1 MTARRPPR
9 MSDYSNE
16 IQLGDSDSASEN
28 DARTRSTL
36 SSPLTGSPTKP
47 LSLHPSTGVHP
58 LLTDFGPSSATLYF
72 RQALESL
79 KSDPLNEEKGK
90 ERAPSSSCD
99 QPRRAMRRTT
109 RKMQRTVF
117 DDDSGE
123 EEEEEEEEQLIATGD
138 DANMFT
144 TSYGINRLRTDAWS
158 EDEDI
163 NPSRP
168 RMRGHRTLNPATS
181 RLNVYG
187 GPFGQPPNRTTSL
200 PSSQFPAFAPPQL
213 ADPHAY
219 PPPGPVLCQTHGSTM
234 SSDVSQ
240 LSNASMVSRSVEN
253 HEILPSIEEPSIND
267 VPERGNAGCDC
278 KILCLCGTN
287 ETHEDVPLQ
296 SSLRPLKRL
305 TRSNPV
311 DSRLGKPR
319 GSPSKPKQLETPSA
333 ISPATASAPI
343 EATTTSRR
351 QRPNRSQDFEDHANE
366 KRKSWRAG
374 GEWRAARE
382 LDFSDDGSDLS
393 EAGSM
398 SYLSASAGGRPR
410 RLPARS
416 QSRSAGLTNLILLR
430 NKTFR
435 QATTNQSQN
444 TNASTRQ
451 SIAQALD
458 GINDQLSAGVLDNAS
473 NRSPAYRPVSSRF
486 QEETRSEAHSDY
498 RNEENLLGRNLLFE
512 ESDDE
517 DAQSHSLQWRPR
529 RSESLWRSLR
539 RRRPLRGSQHATATI
554 GHENGPVNSYTQ
566 RRVSSSANWP
576 NVAQRPSSRTSPTST
591 RFDYGDLT
599 PQQLPK
605 DVFSRRSDAR
615 YHAGRRQKATP
626 RSIDR
631 TVTRHDSASSRG
643 NRTSNARAAMA
654 IFMNNLP
661 LHDREPKYPRRTWDL
676 SPLHT
681 SHNDAPACALGQGG
695 HGWPNDLP
703 VDIFI
708 LITKY
713 LSHQDVCNL
722 RLVNSTFESI
732 LVPVIFRSVVTKF
745 DKSMFDVNLGKWEK
759 KPPEGSIFEKYGM
772 EIHKFGIA
780 FEADLEGLQTAAAKV
795 IQNTQSSWWGKYTW
809 PVPKYPRFKSLVT
822 LENLADH
829 LPLLRGAFKDLTNV
843 SELALCV
850 DSGHGWLNGPD
861 MSDLAVWNLRCS
873 KGFKVFGKT
882 FQAQNIWHQYGRDEL
897 FKWAQLNSINEA
909 LKSLKYGSHMEQ
921 WGPESQFLRSV
932 AIRDFESYAPQ
943 ADQPDADPDQHTG
956 GTVPPTNP
964 NAFNAQH
971 QHVFQQAG
979 MPNWAW
985 QVPPA
990 ALNHMNLGAN
1000 PVNAHLMTRAMHR
1013 GSLGR
1018 QNVRNRVKKGEVT
1031 QPQWPIIYNGHNVT
1045 AEIGGH
1051 CTFVQNK
1058 IADPRSFPLQPGHLT
1073 EAQAQWL
1080 METVWAQRAFLS
1092 AYTTAILTNKANFNQ
1107 VHALHIAKISS
1118 GLLPSLEQRELWQA
1132 LPSLRTL
1139 KVLVSPDWRTEYMPG
1154 DQSFQT
1160 NMLISPIQ
1168 ASIKFAEFLQRYV
1181 SRIEHLS
1188 TLTIGF
1194 VGGGEHATGLLAR
1207 NQHVLPAPVTFDPR
1221 SWLTDHIHKP
1231 NLNTM
1236 IAFNHIKNLSIENAW
1251 LSPFML
1257 EGFMTKS
1264 KDTSLRQLTLDSV
1277 SLTSVNSQ
1285 RINAPITTLEDG
1297 LKPEYAP
1304 AAWVQERLPTEHCWP
1319 AVIDRFTPGVTFSQ
1333 IKYKTGLVDPI
1344 QVPPPEATFRG
1355 NVEKLT
1361 FKSCGYVK
1369 ISGIPQSDFNQN
1381 GLVVPNTIPR
1391 DHGLTA
1397 RENLLREARGLG
1409 EMYGNATAS
1418 VMMREK
1424 DQQGHEWFGLGRLT
1438 QCIHPV
1444 EKRVLEEAWQMRF
1457 GWGDDVERFG
1467 AVEDGCFEGGTGRF
1481 SGEVTK

>member
-9 MSDYSNE
+9 ISDYSNE
-16 IQLGDSDSASEN
+16 IQLRDSDSASEN

-36 SSPLTGSPTKP
+36 SSPLTGSPTKL

-58 LLTDFGPSSATLYF
+58 LLTDFGPCSATLYF
-72 RQALESL
+72 RQALERL
-79 KSDPLNEEKGK
+79 KSDPLNKEKGK
-90 ERAPSSSCD
+90 EHAPSSSCD
-99 QPRRAMRRTT
+99 KPRRGMQRTT

-123 EEEEEEEEQLIATGD
+123 EDEEADNDVIATGD
-138 DANMFT
+138 DANMFA
-144 TSYGINRLRTDAWS
+144 TSYGVNRLRTDAWS

-163 NPSRP
+163 DPSTS
-168 RMRGHRTLNPATS
+168 RMRGRHTLDPATS

-187 GPFGQPPNRTTSL
+187 DPFNQPKNRTTSML
-200 PSSQFPAFAPPQL
+200 SSQFPALAPPQL
-213 ADPHAY
+213 TDPHPY
-219 PPPGPVLCQTHGSTM
+219 PPLGSAQCQTQGSTM
-234 SSDVSQ
+234 SSDVAQ
-240 LSNASMVSRSVEN
+240 LSNTSTVSRSVEI
-253 HEILPSIEEPSIND
+253 HEILPSIEDPSIND
-267 VPERGNAGCDC
+267 VPETRNAGCDC
-278 KILCLCGTN
+278 KILCFCGTS
-287 ETHEDVPLQ
+287 ESREEISLQ
-296 SSLRPLKRL
+296 PSPRPLKRL

-311 DSRLGKPR
+311 NSRLGKSR
-319 GSPSKPKQLETPSA
+319 GSPSNPKQLEIPLA
-333 ISPATASAPI
+333 ISPATASDPT
-343 EATTTSRR
+343 EATETSRR
-351 QRPNRSQDFEDHANE
+351 QRPNRSQDFEEHANE

-374 GEWRAARE
+374 GEWRAARGTD
-382 LDFSDDGSDLS
+382 LSDDGSDLS
-393 EAGSM
+393 EVGSM
-398 SYLSASAGGRPR
+398 SCLSAPAGGRPR
-410 RLPARS
+410 RLPSRS

-430 NKTFR
+430 NKTSR

-444 TNASTRQ
+444 MNASTRQ

-473 NRSPAYRPVSSRF
+473 TRSPAQRPVSSRF

-512 ESDDE
+512 QSDDE
-517 DAQSHSLQWRPR
+517 DEQSHSLQR
-529 RSESLWRSLR
+529 RSRLSESLWRSPHR
-539 RRRPLRGSQHATATI
+539 RRALRGFQHATTTI
-554 GHENGPVNSYTQ
+554 GLENAPVNSHTQ
-566 RRVSSSANWP
+566 RRVSLSANWV
-576 NVAQRPSSRTSPTST
+576 NVAQRPSFMASPTST
-591 RFDYGDLT
+591 RFDYADLT

-615 YHAGRRQKATP
+615 SHAGRRQKATP
-626 RSIDR
+626 RSSQR
-631 TVTRHDSASSRG
+631 TVTQPDNASSRS
-643 NRTSNARAAMA
+643 NRTNDARAAMA

-661 LHDREPKYPRRTWDL
+661 LHDRGPKYLRRTWDL
-676 SPLHT
+676 PPLRT
-681 SHNDAPACALGQGG
+681 SHNDAPACPLGQGG
-695 HGWPNDLP
+695 HGWPNNLP

-708 LITKY
+708 LITQH

-809 PVPKYPRFKSLVT
+809 PVPKYPRFESLAT

-829 LPLLRGAFKDLTNV
+829 LPLLRGAFKDLINV

-861 MSDLAVWNLRCS
+861 MSDLAVWDLRCS
-873 KGFKVFGKT
+873 KGPKVFGKT
-882 FQAQNIWHQYGRDEL
+882 FQTAYKWYQYGRNEL

-943 ADQPDADPDQHTG
+943 NDQTDVDPDRHIG
-956 GTVPPTNP
+956 GTVPTTNP
-964 NAFNAQH
+964 NTFNAQH
-971 QHVFQQAG
+971 QHMFQQAG
-979 MPNWAW
+979 VPNWAW
-985 QVPPA
+985 PVPPV
-990 ALNHMNLGAN
+990 ALNHMNLAAN

-1018 QNVRNRVKKGEVT
+1018 HSVRNRVKNGEVT

-1058 IADPRSFPLQPGHLT
+1058 IADPRAFPLQPGHLT

-1092 AYTTAILTNKANFNQ
+1092 AYTTAILTNKTNFKQ
-1107 VHALHIAKISS
+1107 VHSVHIAKISS

-1132 LPSLRTL
+1132 LPNLRTL
-1139 KVLVSPDWRTEYMPG
+1139 KILVSPDWRIEYMPG

-1160 NMLISPIQ
+1160 NMLISPVQ

-1221 SWLTDHIHKP
+1221 SWLTDHVHKP

-1285 RINAPITTLEDG
+1285 RTNAPMTTLEDG

-1304 AAWVQERLPTEHCWP
+1304 AAWVQERLPSEHCWP
-1319 AVIDRFTPGVTFSQ
+1319 AVIDRLTPGVTFSQ
-1333 IKYKTGLVDPI
+1333 LKYNTGLVDPI

-1369 ISGIPQSDFNQN
+1369 ISGIPQSEFNQN
-1381 GLVVPNTIPR
+1381 GLVMPNTIPR

-1424 DQQGHEWFGLGRLT
+1424 DLQGHEWFGLGRLT

-1457 GWGDDVERFG
+1457 GWQDDIERFG